1 MIRRALAL
9 GLLILPACALAP
21 AEEGPRFPQPA
32 PATAPVTS
40 AALVPAPA
48 PAPAPGGVF
57 ALASAPDA
65 TADELAALDDD
76 DDEPD
81 AAAGATP
88 GPSAVPVR
96 PAATSPALALSD
108 AEIEQHY
115 HRDPASLG
123 PISVG
128 RASAGLLVNGVQM
141 VKSERIELLD
151 PGRAWGTRETVD
163 ALVRIIDRV
172 NERYPGTGALPIG
185 HLSAKNGGHLSP
197 HVSHQSGRDADVGYY
212 YRTPVR
218 AFLRANE
225 ANLDLPRTWALVR
238 AAIKE
243 TDVEMILVDRSIQR
257 LLADYAAAN
266 GEDPAFV
273 DAVFQIRG
281 KNARAPVR
289 HVKGHD
295 NHLHF
300 RFYNPVA
307 EEMGRRVARFVRPP
321 APVVVAA
328 SQAEAAGVVFA
339 PHRARSGDTLV
350 ILAKRY
356 GTTVE
361 EIQRVNGLRSNALRA
376 GVVYRIPQKVALK
389 APPARL
395 VAARRPLV
403 KPAGTSHGASA
414 ALQR

>member
-9 GLLILPACALAP
+9 ALLLAPACALAP
-21 AEEGPRFPQPA
+21 VEEPPR
-32 PATAPVTS
+32 
-40 AALVPAPA
+40 LPAPA
-48 PAPAPGGVF
+48 PATSISVAPGAQDPPRGSTAPPEESISPV
-57 ALASAPDA
+57 SATGA
-65 TADELAALDDD
+65 TDDELAALDDD
-76 DDEPD
+76 EDPD
-81 AAAGATP
+81 APVGTTP
-88 GPSAVPVR
+88 GPAAP
-96 PAATSPALALSD
+96 ATSPTLALTD
-108 AEIEQHY
+108 AEIEQRY
-115 HRDPASLG
+115 RRDPASLG

-141 VKSERIELLD
+141 QKTERVELLD

-172 NERYPGTGALPIG
+172 NERYPGTAAISIG
-185 HLSAKNGGHLSP
+185 HLSAKSGGHLSP

-218 AFLRANE
+218 SFLRATE
-225 ANLDLPRTWALVR
+225 ENLDLPRTWALVR
-238 AAIKE
+238 AAVKE
-243 TDVEMILVDRSIQR
+243 TPVEMILVDRSIQR

-289 HVKGHD
+289 HVKGHN

-321 APVVVAA
+321 APAVVTAI
-328 SQAEAAGVVFA
+328 QAEAAGVSFA

-350 ILAKRY
+350 ILARRY

-376 GVVYRIPQKVALK
+376 GVVYRIPQKAT
-389 APPARL
+389 PPRP
-395 VAARRPLV
+395 VAARRPPA
-403 KPAGTSHGASA
+403 KPPGASDGHGASA
-414 ALQR
+414 PQR